1 MSEIRIR
8 DLRNRALIYQLLR
21 SLLLCRSL
29 TCSVRLR
36 TDVWVQILSDGN
48 CYLHTYS
55 TGITCLE
62 RSSKENFDQGR

>member
-29 TCSVRLR
+29 TCSARLR
-36 TDVWVQILSDGN
+36 MDVGVLIYNL
-48 CYLHTYS
+48 
-55 TGITCLE
+55 
-62 RSSKENFDQGR
+62 K